1 MNRVSNHYLIA
12 MVVKNKTI
20 RIPIEQLRVQTIASP
35 RLEKTSKI
43 IQPNHPPTTNIS
55 HEARSLSITTIH
67 FLNTNTYFE

>member
-55 HEARSLSITTIH
+55 H
-67 FLNTNTYFE
+67 